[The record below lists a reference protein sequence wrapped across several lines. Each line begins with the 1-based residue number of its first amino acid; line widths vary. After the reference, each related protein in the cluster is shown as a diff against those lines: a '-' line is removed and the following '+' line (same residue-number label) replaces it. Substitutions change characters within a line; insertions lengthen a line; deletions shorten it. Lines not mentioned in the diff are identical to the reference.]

1 MWIPD
6 YLIVVGVHA
15 DKVKADVT
23 LSVIGMVFGSVVAS
37 GGTLLY
43 ETLTKANLR
52 PNTPVRAAVWG
63 TLLGVNTMVRW
74 RSGQENNTLVVG
86 GPFASDFKDDD
97 VH

>member
-6 YLIVVGVHA
+6 YLIIVGVHA
-15 DKVKADVT
+15 DKVKTDVK
-23 LSVIGMVFGSVVAS
+23 LSAIGMAFGSVVAS

-43 ETLTKANLR
+43 ETITTTKLR
-52 PNTPVRAAVWG
+52 PNTPAKAAVWG

-74 RSGQENNTLVVG
+74 RSGQEHTRVVVG

-97 VH
+97 IH